1 MAGLVS
7 QTYDFFRFL
16 RRPQKCCQTSRRMSI
31 ARPVVRLGHISSVF
45 KPFLGRAV
53 KYLCLMFIDEKMYD
67 SLPQREQDA
76 CVRKHLAYDDEL
88 REGGQLIATE
98 ALQSVKTAVTL
109 RVSNGKVSIT
119 DGPYAETKE
128 QLGGFYL
135 VEARDLN
142 DAIRIASRI
151 PAAPMGSIEVRPI
164 LELNPA
170 LQSVAQ

>member
-1 MAGLVS
+1 
-7 QTYDFFRFL
+7 
-16 RRPQKCCQTSRRMSI
+16 MSI
-31 ARPVVRLGHISSVF
+31 SRPVVRLADINALF
-45 KPFLGRAV
+45 EPMRGRAV
-53 KYLCLMFIDEKMYD
+53 KYLCLMFLDEKMYD
-67 SLPQREQDA
+67 TLPQREQDA

-88 REGGQLIATE
+88 REGGHLIATE

-142 DAIRIASRI
+142 DAIRIASKI

-164 LELNPA
+164 LELNSPHK
-170 LQSVAQ
+170 SVAQ